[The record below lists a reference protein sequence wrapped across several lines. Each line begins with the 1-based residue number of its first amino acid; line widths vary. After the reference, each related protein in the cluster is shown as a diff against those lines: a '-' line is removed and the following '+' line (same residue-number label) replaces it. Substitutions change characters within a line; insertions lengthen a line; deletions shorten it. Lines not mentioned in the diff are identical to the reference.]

1 MNRRDFLKKSSMV
14 LGATSLADLV
24 LPKSLYSR
32 ENRPKEKPARRG
44 LGGPD
49 VLFIAIEDIAPLMGC
64 YGHPIVKTPNID
76 ALAERGVLFN
86 NAYCQV
92 AVCNPSRAC
101 VSTGLRPETTGVFHN
116 SIDWRRRIPKGTS
129 ALPEFFRDNGY
140 ETITC
145 GKIHHGPRY
154 FTDSSEQAQKR
165 EDRMW
170 HKKLRARSR
179 RYVSPAITP
188 KAERP
193 AWLKPD
199 DYIARSLNWGPTGLK
214 DAEQG
219 DGATAQSV
227 AEELMAKRDKH
238 RKVSPRDRLYMAV
251 GFHAPHYSLRAPDKY
266 FNMYPPDKIILP
278 KNLENDLADVPHEYS
293 ASNTTDDKWLN
304 EDEKRQVIAAY
315 YACISYID
323 TCVGILMSALK
334 QAGRQNNTI
343 VCLWGDHGMHLG
355 EHFLW
360 RKYTLFENAA
370 RVPFIIAAPGVAKS
384 GPPNPRRA
392 GAVCYR
398 PVELID
404 IYPTLVDLCGLRI
417 PKGLEGISMRPL
429 LEVPGRT
436 WKKAAFTSQNAKNRS
451 LRTQKWRYT
460 EWGSPENAEL
470 YDHENDPGEFTNL
483 AKDPEHADTV
493 GTSFCMQAGKQ
504 LYRNR

>member
-1 MNRRDFLKKSSMV
+1 MNRREFLKKSSMF
-14 LGATSLADLV
+14 LGATSLADV
-24 LPKSLYSR
+24 VSPKSVYSR
-32 ENRPKEKPARRG
+32 ESRPKEK
-44 LGGPD
+44 PD

-76 ALAERGVLFN
+76 ALAKRGVLFN

-101 VSTGLRPETTGVFHN
+101 VSTALRPETTEVFHN
-116 SIDWRRRIPKGTS
+116 SIDWRRRIPKGAS

-140 ETITC
+140 ETVIC
-145 GKIHHGPRY
+145 GKIHHAQRY

-170 HKKLRARSR
+170 HKKLGARSR
-179 RYVSPAITP
+179 GYARAAITP
-188 KAERP
+188 RAERP

-214 DAEQG
+214 DVEQR
-219 DGATAQSV
+219 DGAIAQSV

-278 KNLENDLADVPHEYS
+278 KNIENDLADVPHEYS
-293 ASNTTDDKWLN
+293 TFNTTDDKWLN

-334 QAGRQNNTI
+334 RAGRENNTI

-384 GPPNPRRA
+384 G
-392 GAVCYR
+392 AVCYR

-404 IYPTLVDLCGLRI
+404 IYPTLVDLCGLRV

-436 WKKAAFTSQNAKNRS
+436 WKKAAFTSQSAKNRS

-460 EWGSPENAEL
+460 EWGSTENAEL
-470 YDHENDPGEFTNL
+470 YNHENDPGEFTNL
-483 AKDPEHADTV
+483 AKDPKYAGTV
-493 GTSFCMQAGKQ
+493 AKLHKLLHIGWKAA
-504 LYRNR
+504 LPE